1 MWEVYTQNT
10 GKVFSTEDVLLSA
23 SKKLF
28 VDITN
33 GVQNIGKQ
41 YEGLPQVYL
50 AEFKDGQFQYNLGN
64 MSDYRFQKTRLQRYR
79 SPFVI
84 DGVVTSIKDKYQA
97 MLAVE
102 VAFALI
108 HTFQESHDMC
118 ASNLLNMYM
127 SEE

>member
-1 MWEVYTQNT
+1 
-10 GKVFSTEDVLLSA
+10 
-23 SKKLF
+23 
-28 VDITN
+28 
-33 GVQNIGKQ
+33 
-41 YEGLPQVYL
+41 
-50 AEFKDGQFQYNLGN
+50 